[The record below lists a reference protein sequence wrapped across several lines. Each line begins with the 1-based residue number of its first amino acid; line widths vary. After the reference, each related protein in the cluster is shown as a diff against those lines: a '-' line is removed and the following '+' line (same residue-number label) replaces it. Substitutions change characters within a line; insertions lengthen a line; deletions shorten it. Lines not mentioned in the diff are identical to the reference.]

1 MDTSNKV
8 AFFIDFAEPEYS
20 LGLIE
25 GARAFFKKQGM
36 EMIIFET
43 GNINSPSKTYGY
55 QRLSIASL
63 ISANTVSGMIF
74 VSGPQLYN
82 TTDVVRR
89 LAEEL
94 LIVTSAMMPF
104 FAFTNACY
112 FTLRSGGKTL
122 ITFLFDSAFVWG
134 VCIPLA
140 FFLSRYTALAI
151 LPMYILVQSMELIK
165 CITGFLLVKSR
176 RWVNNLVSGI

>member
-20 LGLIE
+20 LGLID

-82 TTDVVRR
+82 TTPEY
-89 LAEEL
+89 LESYLKSFAPIK
-94 LIVTSAMMPF
+94 IVSIGYDFPEYP
-104 FAFTNACY
+104 CVI
-112 FTLRSGGKTL
+112 SSCKK
-122 ITFLFDSAFVWG
+122 
-134 VCIPLA
+134 
-140 FFLSRYTALAI
+140 
-151 LPMYILVQSMELIK
+151 SMK
-165 CITGFLLVKSR
+165 
-176 RWVNNLVSGI
+176 